1 MALLDDELQ
10 ALYAL
15 RPDDFVRARNELV
28 RALRKED
35 RRDDADAAA
44 KLRRPSVTAAAL
56 NHVALEEPALVA
68 TLLEQEA
75 RLRDAMERAVKG
87 NADDVRPAQAT
98 ARRAADAV
106 VTAARRR
113 LEQLGQSDNDAA
125 AQRIINTLRAA
136 ALDDGVSQRLRRGI
150 LDADVVASGFGFG
163 DISFDEAA
171 PAPAPRK
178 VAKGVVKEPVAPPDD
193 RQQARERAAR
203 HAAAKAEAKQLAST
217 AAKLA
222 TAADKA
228 QHQLDELR
236 DQVAQLQERVRD
248 ADRDARRTRQDADK
262 AAHEAARADDRAT
275 ALERETVQAHNR

>member
-163 DISFDEAA
+163 DIALDEAA

-178 VAKGVVKEPVAPPDD
+178 KKVKGSEAPADE
-193 RQQARERAAR
+193 RTQARERAAR
-203 HAAAKAEAKQLAST
+203 LSEARAEAKQLAMT

-228 QHQLDELR
+228 ERQLDALREQAEL
-236 DQVAQLQERVRD
+236 LQERVRN
-248 ADRDARRTRQDADK
+248 ADRDARRARQNAEK
-262 AAHEAARADDRAT
+262 ASHEAALAHERTAALDGGGVAT
-275 ALERETVQAHNR
+275 QHKR